1 MIQAILAKKAIDM
14 ILKKM
19 MNKKEIKKL
28 RKYVEETNELDIK
41 VKDLENENVILAKQ
55 INVMSKKI
63 NKQGKYIEE
72 LEKEVAI
79 LNKNAH
85 PPIFSMSD
93 YKDILKRLEKLENAK

>member
-72 LEKEVAI
+72 LEKNVAI
-79 LNKNAH
+79 LSKNSH
-85 PPIFSMSD
+85 PHV
-93 YKDILKRLEKLENAK
+93 